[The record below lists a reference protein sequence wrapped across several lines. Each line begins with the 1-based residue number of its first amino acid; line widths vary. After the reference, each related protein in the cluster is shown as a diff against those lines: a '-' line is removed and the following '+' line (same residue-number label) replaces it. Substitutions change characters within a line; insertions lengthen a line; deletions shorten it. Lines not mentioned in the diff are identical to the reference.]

1 MLITHLL
8 GERARQRGDHPFIL
22 HEGRRVTY
30 GEFDRLSNRAAHA
43 LRTLGVERGD
53 RVTLALGNSVDYL
66 AAAFGVLKAGA
77 ILHPVNP
84 ALGEH
89 ELHYILAHAEPRVI
103 VADAASVERMSAP
116 GLAPPGATLAAFGA
130 SGTLALDDLIARSSD
145 SAPDAAVGPA
155 DGSTLLYTSGTT
167 GQPKGVLFRHHST
180 GAAAHHFIELLG
192 IGANDTTA
200 NPRSAMASSHPS
212 SHTSCHA
219 ERKFSRSRR
228 MASRV

>member
-30 GEFDRLSNRAAHA
+30 AEFDRLSNRAAHA

-89 ELHYILAHAEPRVI
+89 ELRYILAHAEPRVI

-130 SGTLALDDLIARSSD
+130 SGTLALDDLIAPLRRD
-145 SAPDAAVGPA
+145 FGRAR
-155 DGSTLLYTSGTT
+155 TSGHQLLD
-167 GQPKGVLFRHHST
+167 GMANGGPIGRERLRHLH
-180 GAAAHHFIELLG
+180 
-192 IGANDTTA
+192 
-200 NPRSAMASSHPS
+200 ASSKGYYCDFD
-212 SHTSCHA
+212 TLSC
-219 ERKFSRSRR
+219 EGVSEQLIFVDSESFLQLL
-228 MASRV
+228 